1 MVEIC
6 LRLLIVALFIT
17 ELETEASKKGDKLH
31 TSESEQV
38 LVETWRTD
46 LQLFTSHWPAIA

>member
-46 LQLFTSHWPAIA
+46 LQLFTSH